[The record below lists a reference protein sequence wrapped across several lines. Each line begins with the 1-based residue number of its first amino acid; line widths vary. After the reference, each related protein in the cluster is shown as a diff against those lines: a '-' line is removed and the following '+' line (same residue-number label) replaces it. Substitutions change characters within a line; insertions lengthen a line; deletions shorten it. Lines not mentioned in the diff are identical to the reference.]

1 MQVPD
6 DTNVNVVDDTVHTLV
21 VDEVMTGVRPEDA
34 DVVNEVV
41 EVEYVTLPG
50 DVKLTVWDAFATVA
64 VIVMVFDA

>member
-6 DTNVNVVDDTVHTLV
+6 DTNVNVVDDTVHTLA
-21 VDEVMTGVRPEDA
+21 VDEVIVGVNPDDA
-34 DVVNEVV
+34 DVVKEIV
-41 EVEYVTLPG
+41 EVEYVKFPG